1 MAAATKHIVNAMA
14 VTPGSGSGVL
24 MLVDMQGYYPGI
36 SLNSATAQTLVG
48 TPTLRYTNGVGV
60 RACLI
65 TTVAAGATAHNIA
78 YSYTNSAGASGKTNP
93 VTGRHG
99 IGDCLAPHALW
110 HGGQQLRAVPA
121 AGVWRLRHSVGAV
134 GHAVCSFWR
143 GHCSAG
149 AGAANRHHADYHCGR
164 GGGARFCQPVSEFA
178 AHHRWRMPDGG
189 CISLAAPPAS
199 NTNFYGSIEAAWS

>member
-14 VTPGSGSGVL
+14 VTPGVVPGVL

-78 YSYTNSAGASGKTNP
+78 YSYQFC
-93 VTGRHG
+93 GRIWQNKPGNCGGHG
-99 IGDCLAPHALW
+99 IGDCLAPHALR
-110 HGGQQLRAVPA
+110 HGDQQLRAVPA

-149 AGAANRHHADYHCGR
+149 AGADNRHHADYHCGR
-164 GGGARFCQPVSEFA
+164 GGGARFCQPVSELA
-178 AHHRWRMPDGG
+178 AHHRWRMPDVVVFRWRHH
-189 CISLAAPPAS
+189 CQ
-199 NTNFYGSIEAAWS
+199 